1 MYRLAGVFCI
11 VVGCVGWGNGKIG
24 QERDR
29 IRHLRLLLQIFGQ
42 IQSEI
47 AYGKR
52 TLPEICLLLTAVKEE
67 TYSACFKRIYER
79 ISEGDGTGLP
89 KVWEEEFQVCLCKLP
104 LREDERETVLAFPNI
119 LCFQEE
125 KGLAGRIGQAE
136 AFLEERYR
144 RAEETYENR
153 SKMIRSVSILT
164 GLLLAI
170 LLL

>member
-1 MYRLAGVFCI
+1 MYKLAGIFCI

-29 IRHLRLLLQIFGQ
+29 IRHLRLLLQILGR

-47 AYGKR
+47 AYGKH
-52 TLPEICLLLTAVKEE
+52 TLPEICLLLSAVKDEM
-67 TYSACFKRIYER
+67 YSACFKRIYER
-79 ISEGDGTGLP
+79 TSGRDGTGLP
-89 KVWEEEFQVCLCKLP
+89 QVWEEEFRTCLYKLP
-104 LREDERETVLAFPNI
+104 LREDERETVLTFPNS

-125 KGLAGRIGQAE
+125 KGLACRIGQAE
-136 AFLEERYR
+136 TFLEERYK
-144 RAEETYENR
+144 RAEGSYENR

>member
-11 VVGCVGWGNGKIG
+11 VAGCIGWGNRKIG

-29 IRHLRLLLQIFGQ
+29 IRHLRLLCQIFGQ
-42 IQSEI
+42 MQSEI

-67 TYSACFKRIYER
+67 TYSACFGRIYER
-79 ISEGDGTGLP
+79 CTAGDGTGLP
-89 KVWEEEFQVCLCKLP
+89 KVWEEEFRSCLARLP
-104 LREDERETVLAFPNI
+104 LREDERETVMALPEL
-119 LCFQEE
+119 LCLQEGE
-125 KGLAGRIGQAE
+125 RQAVRVGQAE
-136 AFLEERYR
+136 TFLKERYR
-144 RAEETYENR
+144 RAEEAYENR

-164 GLLLAI
+164 GLLLSI